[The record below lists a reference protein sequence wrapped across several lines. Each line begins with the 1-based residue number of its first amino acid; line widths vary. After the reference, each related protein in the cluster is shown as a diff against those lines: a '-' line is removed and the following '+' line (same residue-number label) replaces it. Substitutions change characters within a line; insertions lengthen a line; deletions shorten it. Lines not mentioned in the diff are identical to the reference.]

1 MALKLSRNKNSRKFH
16 QFATYILLD
25 NYTIFAYKSQVYL
38 DIQYK
43 SQNYLG
49 YVYKM
54 KSISLSNMLW
64 IRSISAVII
73 LVGKLGRENMPRKG
87 ENIYKR
93 KDGRW
98 EGRYKVG
105 YNDSGTA
112 KYRSV
117 YGKTYQDVKTK
128 LTALKAVPVPT
139 NSSGK
144 LTVKELFEEWLS
156 AVKLRVKESTYAN
169 YRMKADKHILSE
181 FGGLRYEQLTVQMLH
196 NFIENKLKSGL
207 SAKYVSDIVIIFKS
221 MAKYISRVHG
231 FRNPLVDVILP
242 KIEKKEV
249 KLFSEN
255 QQNQLCN
262 YLLNN
267 FDRTSIGVL
276 LSLYTGLRIGEI
288 CGLKW
293 SDIDFEKS
301 ILTVRRTVQRIR
313 TGVYG
318 TKLIVDSPKSSSSQR
333 SIPIPNFLMDILRKI
348 RDNNDFYILSG
359 NSKVTEPR
367 TMQRKFKSI
376 LKKAD
381 LPSINY
387 HALRHMFAT
396 NCIKLGFDV
405 KTLSEI
411 LGHASVET
419 TLNRY
424 VHSSMERKTQCMNL
438 LEIAA

>member
-1 MALKLSRNKNSRKFH
+1 
-16 QFATYILLD
+16 
-25 NYTIFAYKSQVYL
+25 
-38 DIQYK
+38 
-43 SQNYLG
+43 
-49 YVYKM
+49 
-54 KSISLSNMLW
+54 
-64 IRSISAVII
+64 
-73 LVGKLGRENMPRKG
+73 MPRKG

-105 YNDSGTA
+105 YNESGTA

-117 YGKTYQDVKTK
+117 YGKTYQEVKLK
-128 LTALKAVPVPT
+128 LVEFKAIPIPQ

-144 LTVKELFEEWLS
+144 LTVKELFEEWLL

-169 YRMKADKHILSE
+169 YRMKADKHILPE
-181 FGGLRYEQLTVQMLH
+181 FGGMIYEQLTVQMLH
-196 NFIENKLKSGL
+196 SFIENKLKCGL
-207 SAKYVSDIVIIFKS
+207 SAKYVSDIIIVFKS

-231 FRNPLVDVILP
+231 FRNPLADVILP
-242 KIEKKEV
+242 KIEKKEM

-262 YLLNN
+262 YLLKNSDN
-267 FDRTSIGVL
+267 TSICVL

-293 SDIDFEKS
+293 GDIDFEKS

-313 TGVYG
+313 TGIHR
-318 TKLIVDSPKSSSSQR
+318 TKLIVDSPKSRSSQR
-333 SIPIPNFLMDILRKI
+333 SIPLPAFIINMLRNFRSSE
-348 RDNNDFYILSG
+348 NFYILSG
-359 NSKVTEPR
+359 NSKITEPR

-376 LKKAD
+376 LKKAN

-438 LEIAA
+438 LKIAA

>member
-1 MALKLSRNKNSRKFH
+1 
-16 QFATYILLD
+16 
-25 NYTIFAYKSQVYL
+25 
-38 DIQYK
+38 
-43 SQNYLG
+43 
-49 YVYKM
+49 
-54 KSISLSNMLW
+54 
-64 IRSISAVII
+64 
-73 LVGKLGRENMPRKG
+73 MPRKG

-98 EGRYKVG
+98 EGRYKIG

-117 YGKTYQDVKTK
+117 YGKTYQSVKEKITV
-128 LTALKAVPVPT
+128 LKAAPALI

-144 LTVKELFEEWLS
+144 LTIKELFEEWLL
-156 AVKLRVKESTYAN
+156 AVRLRVKESTYAN
-169 YRMKADKHILSE
+169 YRMKVDKHIMPK

-196 NFIENKLKSGL
+196 NFIESKLKIGL
-207 SAKYVSDIVIIFKS
+207 SAKYVSDIIIVFKS

-231 FRNPLVDVILP
+231 FRNPLADVVLP
-242 KIEKKEV
+242 KVTKNEM
-249 KLFSEN
+249 KLFSDS
-255 QQNQLCN
+255 QQKQLCR

-267 FDRTSIGVL
+267 PDNTSICIL
-276 LSLYTGLRIGEI
+276 ISLYTGLRIGEI

-293 SDIDFEKS
+293 GDINFEKS
-301 ILTVRRTVQRIR
+301 ILTVKRTVQRIR
-313 TGVYG
+313 TGKHG
-318 TKLIVDSPKSSSSQR
+318 TKLIVDTPKSRSSQR
-333 SIPIPNFLMDILRKI
+333 SIPIPVFIMDILRKI
-348 RDNNDFYILSG
+348 RNSDNFYILSG
-359 NSKVTEPR
+359 NTKVSEPR

-376 LKKAD
+376 LKKAE

-387 HALRHMFAT
+387 HSLRHMFAT
-396 NCIKLGFDV
+396 NCIKIGFDI

-438 LEIAA
+438 LRIAA

>member
-1 MALKLSRNKNSRKFH
+1 MHNEKK
-16 QFATYILLD
+16 
-25 NYTIFAYKSQVYL
+25 
-38 DIQYK
+38 
-43 SQNYLG
+43 
-49 YVYKM
+49 
-54 KSISLSNMLW
+54 ISLSNMLQV
-64 IRSISAVII
+64 RSISAVMI
-73 LVGKLGRENMPRKG
+73 LVEKSGGRAMPRKG

-93 KDGRW
+93 KDSRW
-98 EGRYKVG
+98 EGRYRVG

-117 YGKTYQDVKTK
+117 YGKTYQEVKQK
-128 LTALKAVPVPT
+128 LTEYKAMPIT
-139 NSSGK
+139 SNSSGK

-156 AVKLRVKESTYAN
+156 AIRLKVKESTYVN
-169 YRMKADKHILSE
+169 YRMKADKHILPE
-181 FGGLRYEQLTVQMLH
+181 FGGLLYEQLTVQMLH
-196 NFIENKLKSGL
+196 SFIENKLKIGL
-207 SAKYVSDIVIIFKS
+207 SAKYVSDIVIVFKS

-231 FRNPLVDVILP
+231 FRNSLADVILP
-242 KIEKKEV
+242 KTEKKEM

-255 QQNQLCN
+255 QQNELCN
-262 YLLNN
+262 YLLKYSDN
-267 FDRTSIGVL
+267 TSIGIL

-293 SDIDFEKS
+293 SDIDFVKS

-313 TGVYG
+313 TGIHG
-318 TKLIVDSPKSSSSQR
+318 TKLIIDTPKSHSSQR
-333 SIPIPNFLMDILRKI
+333 SIPIPKFLMDILRKF
-348 RDNNDFYILSG
+348 RGNNDFYILSG
-359 NSKVTEPR
+359 NTKVTEPR

-387 HALRHMFAT
+387 HSLRHMFAT
-396 NCIKLGFDV
+396 NCIKIGFDV

-438 LEIAA
+438 LKIAA

>member
-1 MALKLSRNKNSRKFH
+1 
-16 QFATYILLD
+16 
-25 NYTIFAYKSQVYL
+25 
-38 DIQYK
+38 
-43 SQNYLG
+43 
-49 YVYKM
+49 
-54 KSISLSNMLW
+54 
-64 IRSISAVII
+64 
-73 LVGKLGRENMPRKG
+73 MPRKG

-93 KDGRW
+93 KDSRW

-156 AVKLRVKESTYAN
+156 AVKLRVNESTYAN
-169 YRMKADKHILSE
+169 YRMKAEKHILPE
-181 FGGLRYEQLTVQMLH
+181 FGGLRYEMLTAQMLH
-196 NFIENKLKSGL
+196 SFIENKLKHGL
-207 SAKYVSDIVIIFKS
+207 SAKYVSDIVIVFKS
-221 MAKYISRVHG
+221 MAKYISRIHK
-231 FRNPLVDVILP
+231 FKNPLADVILP
-242 KIEKKEV
+242 KIEKKEM

-255 QQNQLCN
+255 QQNKLCS
-262 YLLNN
+262 YLMKNSDN
-267 FDRTSIGVL
+267 TSICVL

-293 SDIDFEKS
+293 GDIDFEKS

-313 TGVYG
+313 TGIHG
-318 TKLIVDSPKSSSSQR
+318 TKLIVDTPKSRSSQR
-333 SIPIPNFLMDILRKI
+333 SIPIPKFLANILRKFS
-348 RDNNDFYILSG
+348 DNDEFYILSG